1 MKKVLMLSL
10 MLIWAV
16 PASAT
21 MNYVDAT
28 GETISNDIIDIA
40 SVEVSNTATDVTFAI
55 TVVGDIAADDWG
67 KYLVAIDTV
76 AGGDTTGNGWNRP
89 FSMPTGM
96 DYFIGSWVDSGN
108 GAELYDWT
116 GAWNLTEA
124 TYNVAPDNDI
134 SISTTTNV
142 ITITTTLAN
151 LGLTAGDSFDFDVL
165 TSGGGGGDGAIDSLG
180 NPNQQIANWGDASD
194 VNPQTYVTPE
204 PATIGLLAIGGVL
217 ALRRR
222 RS

>member
-28 GETISNDIIDIA
+28 GETISADIVDIA
-40 SVEVSNTATDVTFAI
+40 SVEVSNTATDVSFAI
-55 TVVGDIAADDWG
+55 TLVGDITAPNDWG

-76 AGGDTTGNGWNRP
+76 PGGDTVGNGWGRP
-89 FSMPTGM
+89 ISMPSGM
-96 DYFIGSWVDSGN
+96 DYWIGSWVDGVATAQLWDYDGAVWN
-108 GAELYDWT
+108 GPA
-116 GAWNLTEA
+116 
-124 TYNVAPDNDI
+124 APAI
-134 SISTTTNV
+134 ATTTSTV
-142 ITITTTLAN
+142 TITTSLAS

-180 NPNQQIANWGDASD
+180 NPNQQVANWGDQSD
-194 VNPQTYVTPE
+194 VVPQTYVTPE